1 MNYGKIYNKILG
13 GIKMKTKEIIKS
25 LTDSIEELK
34 ITGSFS
40 GRNTSFPNF
49 DDALNEEDLKFI
61 LDEIKRKYER
71 VEIQGKMKDKWVEIE
86 FQL

>member
-1 MNYGKIYNKILG
+1 MIRN
-13 GIKMKTKEIIKS
+13 EIIKS

-49 DDALNEEDLKFI
+49 KDVLTEEDLKFI
-61 LDEIKRKYER
+61 LDEMKIKYES
-71 VEIQGKMKDKWVEIE
+71 VKFQGKMKDKWIE
-86 FQL
+86 VGFQL